1 MSDIVYKKRELMV
14 IEASKYI
21 NDGEI
26 VFAGVGLPVV
36 ASTLAQKRHA
46 PNITIVVESGVVDPQ
61 LKLAPL
67 SIADVRVT
75 RKASMLGS
83 LRGVLGCILQRGMVD
98 VGFLGGAQ
106 IDQYANLNSTVIG
119 DYYKPKVRFPGS
131 GGANPI
137 ASHAKRLLI
146 ITPHEPRRFVKKCD
160 YVTSPGYIDGLYG
173 RKNVGL
179 RNWNPSITIVTDL
192 CVMDIDSSLYRYQGS
207 PGSGQ
212 LRLAKLMPG
221 ATIEQVVENTGFEL
235 VIPSQVD
242 VVDLPT
248 ESELSLLKE
257 IDPEGIYFQEERA

>member
-1 MSDIVYKKRELMV
+1 MGDTVYEKRELMV

-26 VFAGVGLPVV
+26 VFAGVGLPVM
-36 ASTLAQKRHA
+36 ASTLAQKTHA
-46 PNITIVVESGVVDPQ
+46 PNITLVVESGVIDPQ
-61 LKLAPL
+61 LKLVPL
-67 SIADVRVT
+67 SIADVRIT
-75 RKASMLGS
+75 RKAAMLGS

-146 ITPHEPRRFVKKCD
+146 ITPHQQRRFVKKCD
-160 YVTSPGYIDGLYG
+160 YITSPGYIDGLYG
-173 RKNVGL
+173 RKNAGL
-179 RNWNPSITIVTDL
+179 RKWNPIITVITDL
-192 CVMDIDSSLYRYQGS
+192 CVMDIDSTLYRYQGS

-221 ATIEQVVENTGFEL
+221 TTIEQVVENTGFEL
-235 VIPSQVD
+235 IMASRVD

-248 ESELSLLKE
+248 ESELSLLRE
-257 IDPEGIYFQEERA
+257 MDPERIYFQE